1 MNIVA
6 EKYKNRLLIHKGDFF
21 LKVKGTPISLN
32 AYESFKIR
40 RNKHFPEPMP
50 DFDHFYLPDSM
61 KDLSIIPPLCRKEF
75 VVDDNRSAVYPNK
88 SVSIDGVDFYL
99 SVKGIGST
107 TNPFSRQLLKK
118 DEVACLITDSDMRN
132 KVMSSDASV
141 HRYLT
146 GEMWSRGSPYG
157 VQGLQYANIAMN
169 ASEYDD
175 VTSIHGFRIAPV
187 VNVVYLP
194 QQLQDQIRKLYWYRQ
209 FKGEIVQETRLVPSN
224 VRIYFHSDWTIGEDT
239 CMVFKLFDI
248 DSNEKAEDFERN
260 FLTSGMAILTLLVR
274 SLKDNGNGT
283 YSGLDFYDVWLDKDA
298 VLAPDGAIF
307 WADLEGLEWITL
319 WKKDIEEKME
329 YQIYR
334 STYELMYA
342 YEQIERERIRQF
354 GHEMDRKAHFEH
366 LLRDALRHDE
376 IISLEREGSSLNL
389 VIGNILRDD
398 SLTKRFTVLDYS

>member
-1 MNIVA
+1 VG
-6 EKYKNRLLIHKGDFF
+6 EKYKNCLIHKGDN
-21 LKVKGTPISLN
+21 LKIKGTPITLN
-32 AYESFKIR
+32 AYEASKIR
-40 RNKHFPEPMP
+40 RNKHFLGFAMP
-50 DFDHFYLPDSM
+50 DFDRVYLPDSM
-61 KDLSIIPPLCRKEF
+61 QAFSAVAPLHRKEF
-75 VVDDNRSAVYPNK
+75 VVDDNRSAIELRR
-88 SVSIDGVDFYL
+88 SVSIDGLDFYL

-107 TNPFSRQLLKK
+107 TNPFSRQLLRK
-118 DEVACLITDSDMRN
+118 DEVVSLLADEEMRN
-132 KVMSSDASV
+132 KMMSSDGML

-157 VQGLQYANIAMN
+157 VQGLQYANVAMN

-175 VTSIHGFRIAPV
+175 ITSIHGFRIAPV
-187 VNVVYLP
+187 VNVVFLP

-239 CMVFKLFDI
+239 CMVFQLFDI
-248 DSNEKAEDFERN
+248 DTNEKAEEFERN
-260 FLTSGMAILTLLVR
+260 FLASGMAILTLLVR
-274 SLKDNGNGT
+274 SLKNNENGT
-283 YSGLDFYDVWLDKDA
+283 YGGLDFYDVWLDKDA
-298 VLAPDGAIF
+298 VLAPDGTIF

-354 GHEMDRKAHFEH
+354 GHKAERKAHFEH
-366 LLRDALRHDE
+366 LLRAALQHDE

-389 VIGNILRDD
+389 VIGNILKDE

>member
-1 MNIVA
+1 MG
-6 EKYKNRLLIHKGDFF
+6 EKYKNCLIHKGDN
-21 LKVKGTPISLN
+21 LKIKGTPITLN
-32 AYESFKIR
+32 AYKASKVR
-40 RNKHFPEPMP
+40 RSKHFLGFNMP
-50 DFDHFYLPDSM
+50 DFDCVYLPGSM
-61 KDLSIIPPLCRKEF
+61 QAFSAVDPLHRKEF
-75 VVDDNRSAVYPNK
+75 VVDDNRSAIEPTR
-88 SVSIDGVDFYL
+88 SVSIDGLDFYL

-107 TNPFSRQLLKK
+107 TNPFSRQLLRE
-118 DEVACLITDSDMRN
+118 DEVASLIADPIMRN
-132 KVMSSDASV
+132 KMMLSGGTL

-175 VTSIHGFRIAPV
+175 ITSIHGFRIAPV
-187 VNVVYLP
+187 VNVVFLP

-239 CMVFKLFDI
+239 CTVFQLFEV
-248 DSNEKAEDFERN
+248 DSNEKAEEFERN
-260 FLTSGMAILTLLVR
+260 FLASGMAILTLLVR
-274 SLKDNGNGT
+274 SLKNNENGT
-283 YSGLDFYDVWLDKDA
+283 YGGLDFYDVWLDKDA
-298 VLAPDGAIF
+298 VLAPDGTIF

-354 GHEMDRKAHFEH
+354 GHKAERKAQFEH
-366 LLRDALRHDE
+366 LLRAALRHDE

-389 VIGNILRDD
+389 VIGNILKDE
-398 SLTKRFTVLDYS
+398 SLTKRFTVLDYA